1 MGIRALALVSLA
13 LVLIGA
19 APALHAAGPPG
30 MRLAPD
36 ERERLRGEL
45 RDQPW
50 HRREPRFGPD
60 GQNGGAGPR
69 HFGGPG
75 PAFAPGSFGAPAMA
89 PSGGPRDPGRGWAP
103 ASDAGWDRHGP
114 PPEPARLSPDERREL
129 RRQLRDVNRS
139 AR

>member
-19 APALHAAGPPG
+19 APARHAAGPG
-30 MRLAPD
+30 TRLAPD

-60 GQNGGAGPR
+60 GQIGGPGPR

-75 PAFAPGSFGAPAMA
+75 PAFGPPAMA
-89 PSGGPRDPGRGWAP
+89 SGGPRDPARAWAP
-103 ASDAGWDRHGP
+103 GGDAGWDRHGP
-114 PPEPARLSPDERREL
+114 PPGPARLSPDERLEL
-129 RRQLRDVNRS
+129 RRQLRDVNRI